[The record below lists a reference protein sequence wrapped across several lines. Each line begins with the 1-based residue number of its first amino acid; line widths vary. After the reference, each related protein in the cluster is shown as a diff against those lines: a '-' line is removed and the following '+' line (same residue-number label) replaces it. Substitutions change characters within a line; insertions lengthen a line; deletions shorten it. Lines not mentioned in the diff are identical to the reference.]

1 MSSVRTGSVLATAMI
16 IASLM
21 SLSSTA
27 HAADKV
33 RGNIGIGVGRGTGVW
48 GLSGKL
54 YMGDATSIQ
63 GVVGVDSNYIGLSGD
78 FLLEMPALVDLG
90 ALEIA
95 WALGAGAGVGISD
108 NSLGVAVAGVAG
120 LEFNFNVIPS
130 LPFDLVLEWRP
141 TLSVIPDVGLG
152 LVNFTGHIRIYF

>member
-1 MSSVRTGSVLATAMI
+1 MSSLRTSSLLAAVLLVTALTSI
-16 IASLM
+16 
-21 SLSSTA
+21 SSSA

-33 RGNIGIGVGRGTGVW
+33 RGNIGLGVGRGTGVW

-63 GVVGVDSNYIGLSGD
+63 GVVGVDSNYIGFSGD
-78 FLLEMPALVDLG
+78 FLLEMPALADLG
-90 ALEIA
+90 GLEIA

-108 NSLGVAVAGVAG
+108 NSIGIAVAGVAG
-120 LEFNFNVIPS
+120 LEFNFSVIPS

-141 TLSVIPDVGLG
+141 TLSVVPDVGLG
-152 LVNFTGHIRIYF
+152 LTSFSGHIRVYF